1 MTIDLWASTEK
12 TKRGATLDAELEKF
26 LGRKAVDTANDDLG
40 RAIDINNNPIDIVV
54 DAAVDGRIKKHFNKS
69 KDQKRKVLFVR

>member
-1 MTIDLWASTEK
+1 
-12 TKRGATLDAELEKF
+12 
-26 LGRKAVDTANDDLG
+26 VDTANDDLG